1 MAVARRLL
9 VWAVRWVPIALLA
22 LAVAA
27 CSSTP
32 AEPTPAPEPTAS
44 PTPVEPTPAPEPT
57 ASPTPAVRSGQE
69 VFASTCAACHGANG
83 EGQPNWHIRNENGT
97 LPAPPLNGDG
107 HTWHHA
113 DGLLYRIVS
122 QGGKFQETPEVPSF
136 KSAMP
141 AFGELL
147 SHEEIVATLEYV
159 KSLWGDKIKRGLSI
173 RESQRWLSEGDPY
186 PAGGG

>member
-1 MAVARRLL
+1 MIVRAACRVAL
-9 VWAVRWVPIALLA
+9 VLLA
-22 LAVAA
+22 LAAA
-27 CSSTP
+27 GCSSTP
-32 AEPTPAPEPTAS
+32 PEPAAS
-44 PTPVEPTPAPEPT
+44 PTPVAPTATPEPT
-57 ASPTPAVRSGQE
+57 IPPTPVVRSGQE
-69 VFASTCAACHGANG
+69 VFAATCAACHGDNG
-83 EGQPNWHIRNENGT
+83 EGQPDWHIRNPNGT

-147 SHEEIVATLEYV
+147 SHEEIVAALEYV
-159 KSLWGDKIKRGLSI
+159 KGLWGDKTKRGISI

-186 PAGGG
+186 PASGG